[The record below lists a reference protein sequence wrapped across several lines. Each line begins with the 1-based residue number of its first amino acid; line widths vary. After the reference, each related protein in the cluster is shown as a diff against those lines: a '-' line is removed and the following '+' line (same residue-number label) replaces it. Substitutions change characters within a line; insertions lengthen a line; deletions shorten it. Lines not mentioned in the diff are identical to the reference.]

1 MSRVFKIA
9 SQDTPRSLVVYER
22 DTLEDADLEEPGK
35 QVITPEMIL
44 AQARDQADQKVR
56 EAYTEGMQRGVEA
69 GRQQFEEAV
78 AQAAAALGASAE
90 AMRGAREQFLAS
102 LEPQV
107 VELALEIARRI
118 LQREARTDRDLV
130 TTTVRKALR
139 HLADR
144 EQMLIR
150 VNPADLE
157 GLRAQ
162 KVRLIEDFEDVREI
176 IVEADEALSP
186 GGCIVES
193 RLMQVDARIEAQLD
207 TILEVLHQAPEEPTE
222 G

>member
-1 MSRVFKIA
+1 MPKVFKIA
-9 SQDTPRSLVVYER
+9 SQDTPRSLVMYER
-22 DTLEDADLEEPGK
+22 DTLEDVDLEGPEEE
-35 QVITPEMIL
+35 VITPEMIL
-44 AQARDQADQKVR
+44 AQARDQAEQKVR
-56 EAYTEGMQRGVEA
+56 EAHTEGMRRGVEA

-78 AQAAAALGASAE
+78 AQAAAALEGSAE

-118 LQREARTDRDLV
+118 LQRDARTDRDLV
-130 TTTVRKALR
+130 TTTVRNALR

-162 KVRLIEDFEDVREI
+162 KVRLLEDFEEVREI
-176 IVEADEALSP
+176 MVQADEAISP

-207 TILEVLHQAPEEPTE
+207 TILEVLHQAPEEPHE

>member
-1 MSRVFKIA
+1 MPKVFKIA
-9 SQDTPRSLVVYER
+9 SQDTPRSLVMYER
-22 DTLEDADLEEPGK
+22 DTLEDVDLEGPEEE
-35 QVITPEMIL
+35 VITPEMIL
-44 AQARDQADQKVR
+44 AQARDQAEQKVR
-56 EAYTEGMQRGVEA
+56 EAHTEGMRRGVEA

-78 AQAAAALGASAE
+78 AQAAAALEGSAE

-118 LQREARTDRDLV
+118 LQRDARTDRDLV
-130 TTTVRKALR
+130 TTTVRNALR

-162 KVRLIEDFEDVREI
+162 KVRLLEDFEDVREI
-176 IVEADEALSP
+176 MVQADEAISP

-207 TILEVLHQAPEEPTE
+207 TILEVLHQAPEEPHE

>member
-1 MSRVFKIA
+1 MPKLFKIA
-9 SQDTPRSLVVYER
+9 SQETPRSLVVYER
-22 DTLEDADLEEPGK
+22 DTLEDINIEGPEEE
-35 QVITPEMIL
+35 VITPEMIL
-44 AQARDQADQKVR
+44 AEARDQAEQRVQ
-56 EAYTEGMQRGVEA
+56 EAYSEGLRRGVEA

-78 AQAAAALGASAE
+78 AQAASALEASAE
-90 AMRGAREQFLAS
+90 AMRGAREQFLVS

-130 TTTVRKALR
+130 TTTVRNALR

-162 KVRLIEDFEDVREI
+162 KVRLLEDFEDVREI
-176 IVEADEALSP
+176 MVQADEAISP

-207 TILEVLHQAPEEPTE
+207 TILEVLHQAPEEPH
-222 G
+222 GD

>member
-9 SQDTPRSLVVYER
+9 SQDTPRSLIVYER
-22 DTLEDADLEEPGK
+22 ETLEDLDIEGSEK
-35 QVITPEMIL
+35 EVITPETIL
-44 AQARDQADQKVR
+44 AQARDKADQKVR
-56 EAYTEGMQRGVEA
+56 EAYSEGMERGIEA

-78 AQAAAALGASAE
+78 AQAAAALEASAE

-118 LQREARTDRDLV
+118 LQREARTDRDLL
-130 TTTVRKALR
+130 TTTVQNALR

-144 EQMLIR
+144 EEMLIR

-157 GLRAQ
+157 GLRTQ
-162 KVRLIEDFEDVREI
+162 KVRLIEDFDDVQEI
-176 IVEADEALSP
+176 IVEGDESISP

-207 TILEVLHQAPEEPTE
+207 TILEVLHQAPEDPTE
-222 G
+222 A